1 MEISFDLQ
9 MFADPNQSTYSFTDI
24 SATISHPSYGSV
36 SLLGEGVGE
45 MTVNKVTDR
54 SVHDVASDGS
64 IMTSKIAGNNGQV
77 TINAQQTSPL
87 HKWLHGLF
95 NYLWQADTSEWAQI
109 TMTVEAPK
117 MGKQHYC
124 NGGSFLK
131 ETDNPYQ
138 SQGQRLAWTLL
149 FADIKTL
156 EL

>member
-1 MEISFDLQ
+1 MYFYFDLQ
-9 MFADPNQSTYSFTDI
+9 IFADPNQSTYSFTDI
-24 SATISHPSYGSV
+24 SATISHPSYGSF
-36 SLLGEGVGE
+36 SLQGEGVGE